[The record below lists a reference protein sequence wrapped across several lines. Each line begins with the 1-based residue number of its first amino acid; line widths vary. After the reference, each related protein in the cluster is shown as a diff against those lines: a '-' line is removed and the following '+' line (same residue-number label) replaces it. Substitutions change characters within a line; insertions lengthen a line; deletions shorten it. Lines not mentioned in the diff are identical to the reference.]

1 MAKAERNRGIDLL
14 RIVAMLLVIVL
25 HVNGRGGVLKAATGM
40 AEHVAQALEIMAFCS
55 VNVYALISGYVGAV
69 RGGHRRWA
77 TGTLSLW
84 ATGVFYSLA
93 IALWSRQA
101 GLEDLFSSR
110 EGIIRALTPI
120 TSGTW
125 WYLTS
130 YVGASFFFPL
140 VADFVERRSE
150 RELRG
155 AVLACVLV
163 FSCGTTCARA
173 LVPDADPLHLAN
185 GYSALWLLVL
195 YFLGYAIRK
204 ADMGRSTPSWVLLA
218 GAVLA
223 IACAYG
229 WHYHIDGL
237 LGRGSE
243 DSLAQL
249 LLNYTSPTTLAC
261 AVCLLLL
268 FSRLRLDLGERASA
282 LFTRLSVATFGVYLI
297 HVHPLVFG
305 QVLPGAFKGMAQL
318 PPALLPLAM
327 LGVALVVLVV
337 CSMADM
343 LRQLVFDVVALP
355 FRARGDQAGPQG
367 HGSHFSR

>member
-1 MAKAERNRGIDLL
+1 
-14 RIVAMLLVIVL
+14 
-25 HVNGRGGVLKAATGM
+25 
-40 AEHVAQALEIMAFCS
+40 
-55 VNVYALISGYVGAV
+55 
-69 RGGHRRWA
+69 
-77 TGTLSLW
+77 
-84 ATGVFYSLA
+84 
-93 IALWSRQA
+93 
-101 GLEDLFSSR
+101 
-110 EGIIRALTPI
+110 
-120 TSGTW
+120 
-125 WYLTS
+125 
-130 YVGASFFFPL
+130 
-140 VADFVERRSE
+140 
-150 RELRG
+150 
-155 AVLACVLV
+155 
-163 FSCGTTCARA
+163 
-173 LVPDADPLHLAN
+173 
-185 GYSALWLLVL
+185 
-195 YFLGYAIRK
+195 
-204 ADMGRSTPSWVLLA
+204 MGRSIPSWVLLA

-305 QVLPGAFKGMAQL
+305 QVLPGAFKGMAEL

-327 LGVALVVLVV
+327 LGVALVVLFI
-337 CSMADM
+337 CSMVDM

-355 FRARGDQAGPQG
+355 FRAWGDQAGPQG